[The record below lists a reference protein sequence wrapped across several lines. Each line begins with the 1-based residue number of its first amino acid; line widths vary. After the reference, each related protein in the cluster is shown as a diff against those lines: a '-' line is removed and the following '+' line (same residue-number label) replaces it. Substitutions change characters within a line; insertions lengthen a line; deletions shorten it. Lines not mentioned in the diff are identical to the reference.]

1 MNAEVQNQYELCD
14 LTFDYQHGTQIRT
27 YIIDVDDVLRCGENN
42 NPTIPRTV
50 QSLLNRVCHYQQG
63 KIIMVSWKSCQWSNE
78 DGTIEELE
86 EMIKH
91 HGINCEISI
100 SLSNKETPKGTG

>member
-1 MNAEVQNQYELCD
+1 
-14 LTFDYQHGTQIRT
+14 
-27 YIIDVDDVLRCGENN
+27 
-42 NPTIPRTV
+42 
-50 QSLLNRVCHYQQG
+50 
-63 KIIMVSWKSCQWSNE
+63 MVSWKSCQWSNE